1 MKRMSP
7 LVAQLYQHTHAHRV
21 RMLLQSVL
29 ASSVVGAW
37 VGGVAMLCLA
47 LMVQLMMVSQRVVW
61 YGALVGTT
69 AIVWGGVWWWRQRRA
84 PSIWRQLDR
93 AYTWSSSVTTAV
105 DYATMHAQYPLAA
118 PQYRQTLAIIA
129 ATSANQLSLGW
140 RHIWQGWVVWFV
152 VGICALM
159 MPTPFDAQL
168 ATQAQVQH
176 IAQSLATQLR
186 SLPPVTTSA
195 AAQQQ
200 AAQIATA
207 QDAEQLFAELDV
219 AEQQLTNNQQQ
230 VQRLDAFLTALQQA
244 PDAAQATDVLMQAA
258 AQLPADMNAA
268 LADAHARA
276 QAGDPDAYQQLEAQI
291 VRQQQ
296 ARAAWQNALAQAKQ
310 RTQHVAQ
317 TAQTAQSNTAPSV
330 PSGQSAAPGTTA
342 PNAQGAT
349 GQPGGT
355 AQSGNT
361 ENQSGSGTA
370 STASGAAG
378 NGSGGTGGTN
388 ASQVT
393 LFVPQLDAAAV
404 VTLPVQTSNASANG
418 DETLTS
424 GGGVA
429 PATVQYTYA
438 DVVDRASQQATQA
451 IADAHVSWSAQQTV
465 SDYFAV
471 LQEQAP

>member
-1 MKRMSP
+1 MNRMSP

-47 LMVQLMMVSQRVVW
+47 LTVQLMMVSQRVVW

-69 AIVWGGVWWWRQRRA
+69 AIIWGGVWWWRQRRA

-93 AYTWSSSVTTAV
+93 AYAWSSSVTTAV

-140 RHIWQGWVVWFV
+140 RHIWQGWVVWLV
-152 VGICALM
+152 VGICALL

-168 ATQAQVQH
+168 ATQAQVQQ
-176 IAQSLATQLR
+176 IAQTLATQLR
-186 SLPPVTTSA
+186 ALPPVTTSA
-195 AAQQQ
+195 AALQQ
-200 AAQIATA
+200 ATQIATA
-207 QDAEQLFAELDV
+207 KDAEQLFAELDV

-230 VQRLDAFLTALQQA
+230 VQRLDAFLAALQQT
-244 PDAAQATDVLMQAA
+244 PDAAQAADVLTQAA
-258 AQLPADMNAA
+258 AQLPADMSAA
-268 LADAHARA
+268 LADAQARA
-276 QAGDPDAYQQLEAQI
+276 QAGDPEAYQQLEAQI

-296 ARAAWQNALAQAKQ
+296 VQAAWQNALAQAKQ
-310 RTQHVAQ
+310 RTQHVEQASQ
-317 TAQTAQSNTAPSV
+317 TNTAPPV

-361 ENQSGSGTA
+361 EHQSSSGSA
-370 STASGAAG
+370 SSASGTAG
-378 NGSGGTGGTN
+378 NGSGGSGGTN

-404 VTLPVQTSNASANG
+404 VTLSAQTSNASANG

-424 GGGVA
+424 GGGLA
-429 PATVQYTYA
+429 PAPVQYTYA
-438 DVVDRASQQATQA
+438 DVVDRASQRATQA
-451 IADAHVSWSAQQTV
+451 MADAHVSWAAQQTV

>member
-47 LMVQLMMVSQRVVW
+47 LTVQLMMVSQRVVW

-244 PDAAQATDVLMQAA
+244 PDAAQAADVLMQAA

-370 STASGAAG
+370 STASGTAG

-429 PATVQYTYA
+429 PATVRYTYA
-438 DVVDRASQQATQA
+438 DVVNRASQQATQA